1 MLKKDVLLHMT
12 ISKHQ
17 SIGLIFLAVLWAA
30 CGSDKSISDR
40 VALSEVAYYLE
51 SNPVYETAEVAYGEV
66 KFSQKS
72 DADLLKAYQQLEKG
86 GYVTLELLKERKRFL
101 SKDSTFVYLVK
112 LTDKSIP
119 FVLEK
124 TDKKA
129 TVKTVEYTLDED
141 GGILVEQTGKN
152 RAKATVTL
160 KKADTDFVDFAE
172 KGANNNASFTKNTYT
187 LRFNKET
194 GWGVTK

>member
-1 MLKKDVLLHMT
+1 MMIV
-12 ISKHQ
+12 KHQ
-17 SIGLIFLAVLWAA
+17 SLIVILTLLWAA

-40 VALSEVAYYLE
+40 VALSEVTYHLE
-51 SNPVYETAEVAYGEV
+51 SNPVFETAEMEYGEV
-66 KFSQKS
+66 KFDQKS
-72 DADLLKAYQQLEKG
+72 DADLLATYKELEKG

-101 SKDSTFVYLVK
+101 AKDSTFVYLVK
-112 LTDKSIP
+112 LTNKSIP

-141 GGILVEQTGKN
+141 GGIAVEQTGKN

-160 KKADTDFVDFAE
+160 KKTETDFVDFAK
-172 KGANNNASFTKNTYT
+172 KGADNNASFTKKTYT